1 MESFLLVATVYLL
14 TMVIAVPLSARL
26 GLGSVLGYLVAGIV
40 IGPVLGLAGSEGE
53 MADLQH
59 FAEFG
64 VVMMLFLIGLEL
76 EPRTLWQ
83 MRQRLIGL
91 AGMQIMG
98 TVAALAL
105 VSMLLNQSWQIAVTL
120 GMILSLSSTAI
131 VLQTLSEK
139 QLMQTAGGRSAFAVL
154 LTQDLAVI
162 PMIALMP
169 LLATRGLP
177 GADGDAHV
185 GGADFMHSLP
195 GWGAALVTLG
205 AVAAVILIGQY
216 LIRPLFRYVH
226 AARLDELDT
235 ALALLI
241 VVGIASL
248 MESVGLSPALG
259 TFLAG
264 VMLAGSEF
272 RHNLEGQIAPFKG
285 LLLGLFFIT
294 VGAGMNFQI
303 LFERPVT
310 VMGITI
316 VLIAIKAAILHGI
329 ARVTGL
335 HGRDRTLF
343 TLSLAQAGEF
353 GFVLLSYAV
362 SLAILPRALAQGFL
376 LVIALSMLATPLLF
390 ILSDYISRR
399 LAEERAAD
407 LPDVIEEQQPIIIA
421 GVGRFGQVV
430 NRLVTMSGF
439 QTTVLDHDLE
449 VIQLMRRFGFKG
461 YFGDPTR
468 PEILTAAG
476 LDKAQVIVAALD
488 DPEANLRLVRYVKEK
503 RPDIIV
509 ISRARDRVNVFQLY
523 DAGADHIVREAFDSS
538 LRAGRYVLEQ
548 AGLSPF
554 EAAELE
560 RIYYRMDRT
569 HLRQLAEVWKPGVA
583 LDQNAEYVALSRTLN
598 SQLEAALVERFS
610 HGPSAAPVVDDPDDD
625 DDDDDG
631 DQAPEHGLTQPERP
645 DRAADRPGRP
655 GGRGWAD

>member
-1 MESFLLVATVYLL
+1 MESFLPVATVYLL

-26 GLGSVLGYLVAGIV
+26 GLGSVLGYLISGIL

-76 EPRTLWQ
+76 EPRALWQ
-83 MRQRLIGL
+83 MRQRLVGL
-91 AGMQIMG
+91 AGMQILG
-98 TVAALAL
+98 TIALLTPIAMLMNQTWQVAL
-105 VSMLLNQSWQIAVTL
+105 TL

-139 QLMQTAGGRSAFAVL
+139 SLMQTAGGRSAFAVL
-154 LTQDLAVI
+154 LTQDIAVI

-169 LLATRGLP
+169 LLASRAMV
-177 GADGDAHV
+177 GAEEH
-185 GGADFMHSLP
+185 GGAAFMHTLP
-195 GWGAALVTLG
+195 GWATALVTLG
-205 AVAAVILIGQY
+205 AVAVVILMGQY
-216 LIRPLFRYVH
+216 LIRPVFRYVY
-226 AARLDELDT
+226 AARLNELDT

-272 RHNLEGQIAPFKG
+272 RHELEGQIAPFKG

-294 VGAGMNFQI
+294 VGAGMNFGMV
-303 LFERPVT
+303 FDRPVLVLGVT
-310 VMGITI
+310 VL
-316 VLIAIKAAILHGI
+316 VIAIKALVLHLV

-335 HGRDRTLF
+335 TGRDRTLF

-353 GFVLLSYAV
+353 GFVLISYAV
-362 SLAILPRALAQGFL
+362 SLAILPRALAQGML

-390 ILSDYISRR
+390 ILADFISRR
-399 LAEERAAD
+399 LAEERASVPPYEVPERQ
-407 LPDVIEEQQPIIIA
+407 LIIIA

-439 QTTVLDHDLE
+439 QTTVLDTDLE

-476 LDKAQVIVAALD
+476 LDKARILVAALD
-488 DPEANLRLVRYVKEK
+488 DPEANLRLIRYAREK
-503 RPDIIV
+503 RPDIV
-509 ISRARDRVNVFQLY
+509 IIARARDRVNVFQLY
-523 DAGADHIVREAFDSS
+523 DAKADHIVRETFDSS
-538 LRAGRYVLEQ
+538 LRAGRYVLEHL
-548 AGLSPF
+548 GLSDY

-560 RIYYRMDRT
+560 KIFYKMDRAS
-569 HLRQLAEVWKPGVA
+569 LRQLAEVWKPGVP
-583 LDQNAEYVALSRTLN
+583 LQDNPDYVRLSRELN
-598 SQLEAALVERFS
+598 RQLENALAERFA
-610 HGPSAAPVVDDPDDD
+610 HGPSAGPIDPDEDED
-625 DDDDDG
+625 E
-631 DQAPEHGLTQPERP
+631 APEHGLPP
-645 DRAADRPGRP
+645 APGRAV
-655 GGRGWAD
+655 GR

>member
-1 MESFLLVATVYLL
+1 MESFLLVATIYLT
-14 TMVIAVPLSARL
+14 TMIIAVPLSARM
-26 GLGSVLGYLVAGIV
+26 GLGSVLGYLVAGIL

-83 MRQRLIGL
+83 MRKRLIGL
-91 AGMQIMG
+91 AGMQILG
-98 TVAALAL
+98 TVAALTL
-105 VSMLLNQSWQIAVTL
+105 VCVALNQSWQIAITL

-154 LTQDLAVI
+154 LTQDIAVI

-169 LLATRGLP
+169 LLATRVVP
-177 GADGDAHV
+177 GAEGDAH

-226 AARLDELDT
+226 AARLNELDT

-335 HGRDRTLF
+335 QGRDRTLF

-407 LPDVIEEQQPIIIA
+407 IPDVIEEQQPIIIA

-439 QTTVLDHDLE
+439 QTTVLDYDLE

-468 PEILTAAG
+468 PEILAAAG
-476 LDKAQVIVAALD
+476 LDKAQVLVAALD
-488 DPEANLRLVRYVKEK
+488 DPEANLRLVRYAKEK

-548 AGLSPF
+548 AGLSPY
-554 EAAELE
+554 EASELE
-560 RIYYRMDRT
+560 RIYYRMDRA
-569 HLRQLAEVWKPGVA
+569 HLRQLAEVWKPGVP
-583 LDQNAEYVALSRTLN
+583 LDENPDYVQLSRNLN

-610 HGPSAAPVVDDPDDD
+610 HGPSAGPVVDDPGDDD
-625 DDDDDG
+625 DE
-631 DQAPEHGLTQPERP
+631 APEHGLTQPTRQE
-645 DRAADRPGRP
+645 RPGRP
-655 GGRGWAD
+655 GGRGWSD

>member
-1 MESFLLVATVYLL
+1 MESFLPVATVYLL

-26 GLGSVLGYLVAGIV
+26 GLGSVLGYLISGIL

-76 EPRTLWQ
+76 EPRALWQ

-91 AGMQIMG
+91 AGMQILG
-98 TVAALAL
+98 TIALLTPLAMLMHQTWQVAL
-105 VSMLLNQSWQIAVTL
+105 TL

-139 QLMQTAGGRSAFAVL
+139 SLMQTAGGRSAFAVL
-154 LTQDLAVI
+154 LTQDIAVI

-169 LLATRGLP
+169 LLASRVLP
-177 GADGDAHV
+177 GAEEH
-185 GGADFMHSLP
+185 GGAAFMHTLP
-195 GWGAALVTLG
+195 GWATALVTLG

-216 LIRPLFRYVH
+216 LIRPVFRYVY
-226 AARLDELDT
+226 AARLNELDT

-272 RHNLEGQIAPFKG
+272 RHELEGQIAPFKG

-294 VGAGMNFQI
+294 VGSGMNFAM
-303 LFERPVT
+303 LFDRPVLVLGVT
-310 VMGITI
+310 VLM
-316 VLIAIKAAILHGI
+316 IAIKALVLHLI

-335 HGRDRTLF
+335 TGRDRTLF

-353 GFVLLSYAV
+353 GFVLISYAV
-362 SLAILPRALAQGFL
+362 SLAILPRTLAQGML

-390 ILSDYISRR
+390 ILAEFISRR
-399 LAEERAAD
+399 LAEERAS
-407 LPDVIEEQQPIIIA
+407 LPPDEIVERQPIIIA

-430 NRLVTMSGF
+430 NRLITMSGF
-439 QTTVLDHDLE
+439 QTTVLDTDLE

-476 LDKAQVIVAALD
+476 LDKARILVAALD
-488 DPEANLRLVRYVKEK
+488 DPEANLRLIRYAKEK
-503 RPDIIV
+503 RPDIVV
-509 ISRARDRVNVFQLY
+509 IARARDRVNVFQLY
-523 DAGADHIVREAFDSS
+523 EAGADHIVRETFDSS
-538 LRAGRYVLEQ
+538 LRAGRYVLEHL
-548 AGLSPF
+548 GLSDY

-560 RIYYRMDRT
+560 KIFYKMDRAS
-569 HLRQLAEVWKPGVA
+569 LRQLAEVWKPGVP
-583 LDQNAEYVALSRTLN
+583 LQDNPDYVRLSRELN
-598 SQLEAALVERFS
+598 RQLENALAERFA
-610 HGPSAAPVVDDPDDD
+610 HGPSAGPILDDD
-625 DDDDDG
+625 EDDE
-631 DQAPEHGLTQPERP
+631 APEHGLPP
-645 DRAADRPGRP
+645 LSSRP
-655 GGRGWAD
+655 GGR